1 MGLKDLGKNTATTY
15 LEAAAVV
22 EDTVEKWFRPCGLS
36 FCGINE
42 FKASFAQFTVHI
54 S

>member
-22 EDTVEKWFRPCGLS
+22 EDSRKVVQTLWLELLWK
-36 FCGINE
+36 
-42 FKASFAQFTVHI
+42 Q
-54 S
+54 